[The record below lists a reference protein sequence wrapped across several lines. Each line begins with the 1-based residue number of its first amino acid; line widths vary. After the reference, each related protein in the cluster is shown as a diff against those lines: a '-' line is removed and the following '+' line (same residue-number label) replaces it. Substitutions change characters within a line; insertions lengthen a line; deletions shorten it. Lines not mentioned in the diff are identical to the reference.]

1 MSRERRESEPWAA
14 PPHCNS
20 SRPNVVLTYQPA
32 AAVNL
37 DAPHPVARTAESSR
51 RPTPPTRRPTPAPGA
66 TYLAPARPQASLP
79 PSLRLRATGRCPPR
93 CAPGSRRSGSPPCP
107 SSSGT
112 TSSACSPRT
121 STAPHPAPPRPPHR
135 TALCISPHRT
145 PPRTPHPAPQDI
157 SLALAVVDPD
167 PACASASDDAK
178 APPSPP
184 LPPPDPLAPPSLLAA
199 TFPRT
204 RMPHRRPPRRQGAA
218 GVRGR
223 GDGARAARQRGARR
237 GAARHRLLAAAPRRD
252 GRQRVPLRP
261 AGRAALGQ
269 VSDRGAY
276 STPSE
281 PPSEPPPRETPPR
294 ERRLPVTH
302 GGRRPLAA
310 LCARVGLKH
319 APGRATHTHRWSAS
333 SAANL
338 G

>member
-20 SRPNVVLTYQPA
+20 SRPNPPA
-32 AAVNL
+32 CSRRE
-37 DAPHPVARTAESSR
+37 PRRTAPGRSHSR
-51 RPTPPTRRPTPAPGA
+51 E
-66 TYLAPARPQASLP
+66 LP
-79 PSLRLRATGRCPPR
+79 P
-93 CAPGSRRSGSPPCP
+93 
-107 SSSGT
+107 
-112 TSSACSPRT
+112 
-121 STAPHPAPPRPPHR
+121 PHPAHPAADTRAGRDVPGARPPAGEPSAVFAPPSDGALPAALRAWLEAERFPALSVVERHNFFGMLSKDEHRTDPRISPPPASPRPPHLP
-135 TALCISPHRT
+135 ALCISPHRT
-145 PPRTPHPAPQDI
+145 PPRTPHRRTSPSRWRWSTRTRPAP
-157 SLALAVVDPD
+157 
-167 PACASASDDAK
+167 
-178 APPSPP
+178 
-184 LPPPDPLAPPSLLAA
+184 PPPTMQRRRPRRRFPRRTLSPPPSLLAA

-319 APGRATHTHRWSAS
+319 APGRATQTHRWSAS